1 MSDDEFQAHVLEMQQ
16 RLFGE
21 SDEEIRSVLEGYR
34 FDSPEEVAFSAEVEI
49 PTPAKVNQE
58 TALVILTRFPPRY
71 DLCSGART
79 AEKRISSLERENRQL
94 RRDMA
99 DAAVRYNVLHQTV
112 AKLTESVRSLQK
124 VDDEIRAA

>member
-34 FDSPEEVAFSAEVEI
+34 FDSPEEVAFSVEI

-112 AKLTESVRSLQK
+112 AKLTESVCSLQK

>member
-34 FDSPEEVAFSAEVEI
+34 IDSPEEVAFSVEI